1 LVGVC
6 SVLVVVDPFFAGL
19 LTLAGRR
26 LLLRIAGNG
35 CMGIACATSAGPVGV
50 LGFCISGFKR
60 PSARSNGKLKALRS
74 FPSIMR
80 IFVKRD
86 SSAGTFSNAALYFA
100 IHASSVLSK

>member
-19 LTLAGRR
+19 LILVGRR
-26 LLLRIAGNG
+26 LLRIAGNG
-35 CMGIACATSAGPVGV
+35 CMGIACATTTGPAGV
-50 LGFCISGFKR
+50 LGFCISGFNR
-60 PSARSNGKLKALRS
+60 PNARSNGKLKALRS

-86 SSAGTFSNAALYFA
+86 SLAGTFSNAALYFA